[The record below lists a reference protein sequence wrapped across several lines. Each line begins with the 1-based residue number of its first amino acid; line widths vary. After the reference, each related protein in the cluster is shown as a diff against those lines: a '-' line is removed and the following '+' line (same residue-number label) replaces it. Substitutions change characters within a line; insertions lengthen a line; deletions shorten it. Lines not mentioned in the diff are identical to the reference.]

1 MWELI
6 EAFIQASLKT
16 AQDPVGG
23 PFPAYSAGK
32 SWDEVPG
39 KTSSGKK
46 FHRNVPRT
54 LMSAVPRQLLS
65 TAMEA
70 NQSSFQLY
78 SSGVLNASCDTKLE
92 HGVLAVALKLKS
104 MGKPELIYF
113 DLAARGELTRLAFIA
128 GGVDFTGTRRSFD
141 A

>member
-1 MWELI
+1 MCP
-6 EAFIQASLKT
+6 S
-16 AQDPVGG
+16 
-23 PFPAYSAGK
+23 GK

-39 KTSSGKK
+39 KTSSRKK

-54 LMSAVPRQLLS
+54 LMSAVPRQLVS
-65 TAMEA
+65 TAIEA

-92 HGVLAVALKLKS
+92 HGVLAVLKLKS

-113 DLAARGELTRLAFIA
+113 DLAARGELTRLAFIT
-128 GGVDFTGTRRSFD
+128 GGVDFTGTRRSFY

>member
-1 MWELI
+1 MYP
-6 EAFIQASLKT
+6 S
-16 AQDPVGG
+16 
-23 PFPAYSAGK
+23 GK

-39 KTSSGKK
+39 KTCSGKK
-46 FHRNVPRT
+46 FHCNVPRT
-54 LMSAVPRQLLS
+54 LMSAVPRQLVS
-65 TAMEA
+65 TAIEA

-92 HGVLAVALKLKS
+92 HGVLAVAEAVGKDLYVESYLKLKS

-113 DLAARGELTRLAFIA
+113 DLAARGELTRLAFIT
-128 GGVDFTGTRRSFD
+128 GGVDFTDTGRSFD